1 MQSSTPTAYDAAVER
16 STTTIDFRA
25 MLLGL
30 RIDTRGLEHPDTIG
44 LSPLTLRVG
53 RRGVAFAFR
62 FGVVVFAGVA
72 PADEGPVLDSLR
84 QRIVEPL
91 DLPEVERIAATLGDD
106 DKIDATG
113 AVFLKDDSPE
123 RLQVVAH
130 VLAKNLVLAHHE
142 TRLAAAFDRIDQL
155 AAEIKRK
162 GRALRQTRELVRQ
175 MGDSLL
181 TQHRMVGRVAVED
194 KPDILWDWPEL
205 ERFYAR
211 LADEYE
217 LLERGRAVD
226 RKLTLVGDTIRT
238 LIELVQDQRSVRL
251 EWYIIILIAVEILL
265 SVYELFFR
273 GR

>member
-1 MQSSTPTAYDAAVER
+1 MSGVEQSP
-16 STTTIDFRA
+16 TTIDFHA
-25 MLLGL
+25 VLLGL

-62 FGVVVFAGVA
+62 FGVVVFAGVP
-72 PADEGPVLDSLR
+72 PADERTVLETLR
-84 QRIVEPL
+84 ARVVEPL
-91 DLPEVERIAATLGDD
+91 DTTERDRTTVSLGSDD
-106 DKIDATG
+106 RLDQVG
-113 AVFLKDDSPE
+113 AIFLKDDAPE
-123 RLQVVAH
+123 RLQVVAN
-130 VLAKNLVLAHHE
+130 VLAKSLVLTQQE
-142 TRLAAAFDRIDQL
+142 SELAVAVDRIDQL
-155 AAEIKRK
+155 AMELKRK
-162 GRALRQTRELVRQ
+162 GRGVRQARDLVRQ
-175 MGDSLL
+175 IGDSLL

-217 LLERGRAVD
+217 LVERGQAVD
-226 RKLTLVGDTIRT
+226 RKFALVGDTIRT
-238 LIELVQDQRSVRL
+238 LLELVQDQRTVRL
-251 EWYIIILIAVEILL
+251 EWYIIILIAIEILL

>member
-1 MQSSTPTAYDAAVER
+1 MESSA
-16 STTTIDFRA
+16 TTIDFRA

-30 RIDTRGLEHPDTIG
+30 RIDTKGLEHPDTIG

-72 PADEGPVLDSLR
+72 PADEGPVLDLLR
-84 QRIVEPL
+84 NRVVERL
-91 DLPEVERIAATLGDD
+91 DLPEIERISVTLGAGDD
-106 DKIDATG
+106 DRIDPAG

-142 TRLAAAFDRIDQL
+142 TQLAVAFDRIDQL
-155 AAEIKRK
+155 ATGIKRK
-162 GRALRQTRELVRQ
+162 GRVVHQTRELVRQ

-194 KPDILWDWPEL
+194 KPDVLWDWPEL

-226 RKLTLVGDTIRT
+226 RKLTLVSDTTQT
-238 LIELVQDQRSVRL
+238 LLELVQDQRSVRL
-251 EWYIIILIAVEILL
+251 EWYIIILIVVEVLL
-265 SVYELFFR
+265 SVYELFIR
-273 GR
+273 GH

>member
-1 MQSSTPTAYDAAVER
+1 VER
-16 STTTIDFRA
+16 AATTIDFRA

-72 PADEGPVLDSLR
+72 PADEGPVLDALR
-84 QRIVEPL
+84 GRVVEPL
-91 DLPEVERIAATLGDD
+91 DLPEVERIAVTLGGDED
-106 DKIDATG
+106 RIDATG
-113 AVFLKDDSPE
+113 AVFLKDDAPE
-123 RLQVVAH
+123 RLQVVAY
-130 VLAKNLVLAHHE
+130 VLAKNLVLGHHE
-142 TRLAAAFDRIDQL
+142 TQLAAVFDRIDQL

-162 GRALRQTRELVRQ
+162 GRAVRQTRELVRQ

-194 KPDILWDWPEL
+194 KPDVLWDWPEL

-226 RKLTLVGDTIRT
+226 RKLTLVSDTIRT
-238 LIELVQDQRSVRL
+238 VLELLQDQRSVRL
-251 EWYIIILIAVEILL
+251 EWYIIILIVVEVLL

>member
-1 MQSSTPTAYDAAVER
+1 MLAVEQGNNQ
-16 STTTIDFRA
+16 IDFNA
-25 MLLGL
+25 ALLGL

-72 PADEGPVLDSLR
+72 PADERAVLETLR
-84 QRIVEPL
+84 PRIVEPL
-91 DLPEVERIAATLGDD
+91 DTPERDRLSASLNAGE
-106 DKIDATG
+106 DKLDQAG
-113 AVFLKDDSPE
+113 AIFLKDDAPE
-123 RLQVVAH
+123 RLQIVAN
-130 VLAKNLVLAHHE
+130 VLAKSLVLAHQE
-142 TRLAAAFDRIDQL
+142 TDLAVAVDRIDQL
-155 AAEIKRK
+155 AMELKRK
-162 GRALRQTRELVRQ
+162 GRGVRHARDLVRQ
-175 MGDSLL
+175 IGDSLL

-217 LLERGRAVD
+217 LLERGQAVD
-226 RKLTLVGDTIRT
+226 RKLALVGDTIRT
-238 LIELVQDQRSVRL
+238 LLELVQDQRTVRL
-251 EWYIIILIAVEILL
+251 EWYIIILIAIEILL

>member
-1 MQSSTPTAYDAAVER
+1 VEP

-53 RRGVAFAFR
+53 RRGVVFAFR

-72 PADEGPVLDSLR
+72 PADEGPMLDTLR
-84 QRIVEPL
+84 RRIAEPL
-91 DLPEVERIAATLGDD
+91 DLPEVERIAATLGSGDED
-106 DKIDATG
+106 RIDATG

-130 VLAKNLVLAHHE
+130 VLAKNMVLAHHE
-142 TRLAAAFDRIDQL
+142 TQLAAAFDRIDQL
-155 AAEIKRK
+155 ATEIKRK

-194 KPDILWDWPEL
+194 KPDILWDWPDL
-205 ERFYAR
+205 ERFYVR

-238 LIELVQDQRSVRL
+238 LLDIVQDQRSTRL